1 MALKRRRSHPAAPL
15 VGSSRPVLLWTAND
29 ATLGMD
35 RYGSWA
41 AGTAPVAS
49 SAPVGRALSFT
60 GNTTNALT
68 RAGVST
74 AAQTKFWFAALFRWR
89 TGALGGGNFPQLLGT
104 STANNGWRVGTTYT
118 SGSTLTFGIVKG
130 GVGNLSTVTLNDGE
144 WYMAVGSNRE
154 DTGEHYCIAL
164 PLAGGDMLRTATSST
179 ATSGAGN
186 GTAGIGIARTDFAGA
201 WAGDISFAAAGFEF
215 LPEAFARQW
224 LNAPRPTIKSRRIWT
239 PGAAGGAYTLTA
251 DSGSYTLTGQAAGL
265 LAGRV
270 LAAAQGSYA
279 LTGQSVALLKGNT
292 LAAAQGS
299 YALTGQDVALLRGLL
314 LSAAQGSYALSGQD
328 ATLTYTPLGAFSLTA
343 DQGSYTLTG
352 QSVSLLW
359 GPVLAAGQG
368 SYTLNGQDA
377 TLTYTPVGAYILTAG
392 QGSYALTGQD
402 VLLQWG
408 HVLAAAQGS
417 YTLTGQA
424 ATLARGLVLAA
435 AQGSYTL
442 TGQAAAFART
452 YVLSAGY
459 GSYAL
464 TGQIVSLTYSGA
476 ALEALEYLLLI
487 SHITQSMSKTSKVTM
502 EVDLISRIQQQ
513 LDGSSS
519 I

>member
-1 MALKRRRSHPAAPL
+1 MALREELWPWDSQPSGDLRANWDHPAA
-15 VGSSRPVLLWTAND
+15 
-29 ATLGMD
+29 
-35 RYGSWA
+35 
-41 AGTAPVAS
+41 AG
-49 SAPVGRALSFT
+49 LI
-60 GNTTNALT
+60 
-68 RAGVST
+68 GV
-74 AAQTKFWFAALFRWR
+74 W
-89 TGALGGGNFPQLLGT
+89 
-104 STANNGWRVGTTYT
+104 
-118 SGSTLTFGIVKG
+118 I
-130 GVGNLSTVTLNDGE
+130 
-144 WYMAVGSNRE
+144 
-154 DTGEHYCIAL
+154 
-164 PLAGGDMLRTATSST
+164 
-179 ATSGAGN
+179 AGN
-186 GTAGIGIARTDFAGA
+186 GTNLVSRFVAPAPSATLSSIGGLASRFVGVIETDTAKNRPAFAFATALVTGTPGAQSRVLGRGSSSVEFGFHATHGTGGYSGAVYCGSSFSIIGKPTGGALAANTRYVVGAGA
-201 WAGDISFAAAGFEF
+201 SGGAGAVYLNGAKTASVASGLSTIGTAGTYEWGKDGSYELWTVPPGLEYLYIWNRWPPDAVFAEVAA
-215 LPEAFARQW
+215 
-224 LNAPRPTIKSRRIWT
+224 RPYDLVEPRRIWV
-239 PGAAGGAYTLTA
+239 PVSAGGSYTLTA
-251 DSGSYTLTGQAAGL
+251 GSGSYTLTGQAAGL
-265 LAGRV
+265 LAGRT

-279 LTGQSVALLKGNT
+279 LTGQDAALLKGNT

-299 YALTGQDVALLRGLL
+299 YTLTGQDVALLRGLL
-314 LSAAQGSYALSGQD
+314 LSAAQGSYALTGQD

-343 DQGSYTLTG
+343 DQGSYALTG
-352 QSVSLLW
+352 QSASLLW

-424 ATLARGLVLAA
+424 ATLSRGIVLAA

-442 TGQAAAFART
+442 TGQAAVFART
-452 YVLSAGY
+452 YVMSAGY